1 MNGGC
6 YLVAWTTLCLVGGW
20 ATSWHLGRPFTA
32 VWNVPTARCQTH
44 FGQSL
49 LLEPFGI
56 VHNQAQHFRGQNIT
70 IFYKNQFGLY
80 PYLGPRGVLHHGG
93 IPQAVPLHRHLALVT
108 SQISG
113 LMHKGFR
120 GLAVLDWEEWHPLW
134 SRNWGPRRIYR
145 KASWAWAQQQW
156 PDLPPRQQRLEA
168 RAAFEWAAR
177 ALMEGTLQLAQALRP
192 RGLWGFYR
200 FPLCRSPWWG
210 RHNYTG
216 KCQMADRAYNDRLRW
231 LWEASSALFPSIY
244 LPPGLPQ
251 IYRKSYTRHRLEE
264 AFRVAQFGHPHPLP
278 VLAYTRLTHLGSG
291 QFLSQNDLV
300 QTIGVSVA
308 LGVEGVVLWGDL
320 SFSSSGEQCRLL
332 QSYLSAILGPYLNNV
347 TRAAQ
352 ACSQQL
358 CHGNGRCARREPS
371 NDDVFLHLEP
381 AGALGTRREDPDK
394 WTHFRCL
401 CYPGWAGAAC
411 KVPESGTE

>member
-6 YLVAWTTLCLVGGW
+6 YLVGWATLCLVGGW

-44 FGQSL
+44 FGQPL

-56 VHNQAQHFRGQNIT
+56 VYNQAQRFRGQNIT

-93 IPQAVPLHRHLALVT
+93 IPQAVHLHKHLALVT

-113 LMHKGFR
+113 LMHEGFR

-134 SRNWGPRRIYR
+134 NRNWGPRWIYR

-156 PDLPPRQQRLEA
+156 PDLPPKQQRLEA
-168 RAAFEWAAR
+168 RAAFERAAR
-177 ALMEGTLQLAQALRP
+177 ALMEGTLQLAQVLRP

-200 FPLCRSPWWG
+200 FPLCRSPWRG

-216 KCQMADRAYNDRLRW
+216 KCQMADKAYNDQLRW
-231 LWEASSALFPSIY
+231 LWEASTALFPSIY

-251 IYRKSYTRHRLEE
+251 VYRKSYARHRLEE
-264 AFRVAQFGHPHPLP
+264 AFRVARFGHPRPLP
-278 VLAYTRLTHLGSG
+278 VLAYTRLTHLSSG
-291 QFLSQNDLV
+291 QFLSQNDLI

-308 LGVEGVVLWGDL
+308 LGIEGVVLWGDL
-320 SFSSSGEQCRLL
+320 SFSSSREQCELL
-332 QSYLSAILGPYLNNV
+332 QSYLSDILGPYLSNV
-347 TRAAQ
+347 TRAAH

-358 CHGNGRCARREPS
+358 CHGNGRCARREPN
-371 NDDVFLHLEP
+371 NDDIFLHLEP
-381 AGALGTRREDPDK
+381 AGALGAPREDPDK

-401 CYPGWAGAAC
+401 CYPGWAGTTC
-411 KVPESGTE
+411 KVPVPGTE